1 MNYTN
6 NKKQLNRELSFNTSR
21 RSSIKYQSSAN
32 KSYIK
37 LRNRLPSEM
46 RSYSLSAHKMIIRPI
61 EIIQDIPD
69 TPTLTG
75 NFLVRENTL
84 FIASENDKLIEL
96 DIS

>member
-1 MNYTN
+1 MNYKN
-6 NKKQLNRELSFNTSR
+6 NKKQLNKELSFNTGR
-21 RSSIKYQSSAN
+21 RSSIKYQSAKN
-32 KSYIK
+32 KTYIK

-46 RSYSLSAHKMIIRPI
+46 RSYSLSAHKMIIRPVDII
-61 EIIQDIPD
+61 ED